1 MAKEYFLAHNELG
14 YWLFD
19 SKPHLERQ
27 VTRPCHW
34 EWRDSKLGRGLAL
47 MGGGGN
53 YGMPFFRDVQ
63 INSYI
68 KLIDFGEDG
77 LFSPLRKCRQ
87 DV

>member
-1 MAKEYFLAHNELG
+1 
-14 YWLFD
+14 
-19 SKPHLERQ
+19 
-27 VTRPCHW
+27 
-34 EWRDSKLGRGLAL
+34 